1 MTRQL
6 ESILLTA
13 TTVFVAG
20 AALLL
25 ALFSLRWPLVHDLPI
40 MLYEGCLIAD
50 FGMVPYRDFFDMNP
64 PGTMLIYTLLHSAT
78 DGEDL
83 PLRLVDL
90 SLVTAIA
97 SLTMLTLRK
106 HGWRAG
112 LLASSCFAI
121 AYLGGGP
128 NQALQREVFC
138 VLLFAISAAHILG
151 GNTPSV
157 STWRT
162 LVGGLCA
169 GCAATIKPPILVLW
183 LPLLLFSCVATLQTK
198 GPSRKEQYLTLAQRL
213 FVFSVGL
220 VAPIGAALLYLH
232 VNGAL
237 AAFLDMASNYYPL
250 YTEIGGDGSM
260 HSVGFAPLLKRY
272 VIETLPLLH
281 WSPISMLGFIGLSAI
296 GRRRSLHG
304 RSEFS
309 ALFVL
314 LWCAIVYIPLSGKFW
329 FYHRIPLLYVVSL
342 CAGLS
347 ATSQLRLRGA
357 VGHSLVVLTAGL
369 ALIPLHQLDNELW
382 MWRQGE
388 RHAIKGGTVE
398 AVAEQLRKYTK
409 ADDSVLP
416 LDVTGGA
423 IHALYKARIP
433 LHGRFIYDFHFY
445 HHVDQPYIRSL
456 RKEFMSTLTGRPPDL
471 VVQFTSWKP
480 RGRTCSEEFPELQAL
495 LKDYRTLCQTNNA
508 SVLCRVGNTDQDR
521 TNGSTPT
528 K

>member
-1 MTRQL
+1 M
-6 ESILLTA
+6 
-13 TTVFVAG
+13 
-20 AALLL
+20 
-25 ALFSLRWPLVHDLPI
+25 
-40 MLYEGCLIAD
+40 
-50 FGMVPYRDFFDMNP
+50 
-64 PGTMLIYTLLHSAT
+64 
-78 DGEDL
+78 
-83 PLRLVDL
+83 
-90 SLVTAIA
+90 
-97 SLTMLTLRK
+97 
-106 HGWRAG
+106 
-112 LLASSCFAI
+112 
-121 AYLGGGP
+121 
-128 NQALQREVFC
+128 
-138 VLLFAISAAHILG
+138 
-151 GNTPSV
+151 
-157 STWRT
+157 
-162 LVGGLCA
+162 
-169 GCAATIKPPILVLW
+169 
-183 LPLLLFSCVATLQTK
+183 
-198 GPSRKEQYLTLAQRL
+198 
-213 FVFSVGL
+213 
-220 VAPIGAALLYLH
+220 
-232 VNGAL
+232 
-237 AAFLDMASNYYPL
+237 
-250 YTEIGGDGSM
+250 
-260 HSVGFAPLLKRY
+260 
-272 VIETLPLLH
+272 
-281 WSPISMLGFIGLSAI
+281 
-296 GRRRSLHG
+296 
-304 RSEFS
+304 
-309 ALFVL
+309 
-314 LWCAIVYIPLSGKFW
+314 
-329 FYHRIPLLYVVSL
+329 SL